1 MKTRAFSL
9 VVVFGGVAVGL
20 VGCTFPSNSTIY
32 DRRTAGRSMTVE
44 TGDVVAVREVQISGR
59 TSIIGVG
66 GGGLVGGAAAS
77 GGSGV
82 GGAVAQAAGAVGG
95 AILGEAVEEVATRKS
110 AQEITI
116 KMSNGDTIAVVQE
129 IAKEGK
135 ISVGEHVQV
144 LQGGGGTTVRRL
156 R

>member
-1 MKTRAFSL
+1 MKIRVL
-9 VVVFGGVAVGL
+9 PRVVLFGGLAAAFA
-20 VGCTFPSNSTIY
+20 GCTFPSSSTIY

-44 TGDVVAVREVQISGR
+44 TGDVLAVREVQISGR
-59 TSIIGVG
+59 TTIIGVG

-95 AILGEAVEEVATRKS
+95 AIVGEAVEEVATRKS

-116 KMSNGDTIAVVQE
+116 KMSNGDTVAVVQE
-129 IAKEGK
+129 TAMEGK
-135 ISVGEHVQV
+135 IAVGERVQV
-144 LQGGGGTTVRRL
+144 LQGGGGTVVRRL